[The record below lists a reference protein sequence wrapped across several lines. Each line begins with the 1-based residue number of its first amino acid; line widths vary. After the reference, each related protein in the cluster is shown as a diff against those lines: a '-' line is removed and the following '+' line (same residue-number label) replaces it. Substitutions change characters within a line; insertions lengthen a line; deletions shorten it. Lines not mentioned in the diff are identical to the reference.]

1 MLDICFKGQK
11 RPSPLE
17 DIKATAMGIK
27 RNRLKAVIN
36 LVEVSK
42 LVDITGVLE
51 HRVVE
56 DCVALFNCN
65 VTYRKKQKSKLSH
78 IILS

>member
-17 DIKATAMGIK
+17 DVKATVMEIK
-27 RNRLKAVIN
+27 RNRLKAVFN
-36 LVEVSK
+36 LVEVIK
-42 LVDITGVLE
+42 LMDITGFLE

-65 VTYRKKQKSKLSH
+65 VKYRRIQKSKQSH